1 MLKFVKGT
9 TSVLICTLA
18 EKQTIEDANYLLV
31 FTSRATNDQ
40 VKFVITNN
48 FDQST
53 NKERW
58 NEFNIVVNTYFS
70 DYGESWWKYE
80 IYEQTSTTNLN
91 PAGLGLL
98 ESGLMFLD
106 DNTTMSYAQY
116 SQEVKFKMYDAS

>member
-9 TSVLICTLA
+9 TSVMICTLA
-18 EKQTIEDANYLLV
+18 EKQTIENANYLMV

-53 NKERW
+53 NKDRW
-58 NEFNIVVNTYFS
+58 NEFNIVVNTYFAN
-70 DYGESWWKYE
+70 YGESWWKYE

-106 DNTTMSYAQY
+106 DNTNMSFTQY
-116 SQEVKFKMYDAS
+116 SQDVKFKIYDAS

>member
-9 TSVLICTLA
+9 TSVMICTLA
-18 EKQTIEDANYLLV
+18 EKQTIENANYLMV

-40 VKFVITNN
+40 VKFVVTNN

-58 NEFNIVVNTYFS
+58 NEFNIVVNTYFAN
-70 DYGESWWKYE
+70 YGESWWKYE
-80 IYEQTSTTNLN
+80 IYEQTSTTNTN

-98 ESGLMFLD
+98 ETGLMFLD
-106 DNTTMSYAQY
+106 DNTNMSFTQY
-116 SQEVKFKMYDAS
+116 SQDVKFKIYDAS